1 MNEIDKTAQIITLKD
16 GRKLGY
22 GEFGDSKG
30 KPIFHF
36 HGYVGSRLEGKMFE
50 EKVLLQ
56 HGVRII
62 SVDRPGIGLSDFKPK
77 RTLLEFPDDIV
88 ELADALG
95 FDGFVVEGISGG
107 GPYALA
113 CAYKIP
119 DRLITCGVIAGMGPI
134 ELGTKGM
141 MRSNRILFFL
151 AKRFSWLFKILI
163 KSQGKAFAN
172 TEKVKKAFQKSAN
185 KLPKPDKK
193 LILDPEFQNIM
204 IEEAAEAFHQSP
216 KGPVYEG
223 KIYVRPWGFN
233 LEDISRDLRVYLWHG
248 ELDVNVPITMGHTMC
263 NAIPNCEGKFYPNEA
278 HLSVAINNIDEI
290 LTTLVK

>member
-1 MNEIDKTAQIITLKD
+1 MDKASQTITLKD
-16 GRKLGY
+16 GRKFGY

-36 HGYVGSRLEGKMFE
+36 HGYVGSRLEGKMLE
-50 EKVLLQ
+50 DKALQ

-119 DRLITCGVIAGMGPI
+119 DRLIRCGVIAGMGPI

-141 MRSNRILFFL
+141 MRSNRIEFFL
-151 AKRFSWLFKILI
+151 IKRFFWLFKILI
-163 KSQGKAFAN
+163 KSQGKVFTN
-172 TEKVKKAFQKSAN
+172 PEKVKKAFQKSAN
-185 KLPKPDKK
+185 KLPEPDKK
-193 LILDPEFQNIM
+193 LLLDPEFQNLM
-204 IEEAAEAFHQSP
+204 IEEVAEAFRQGP
-216 KGPVYEG
+216 KGPAYEG
-223 KIYVRPWGFN
+223 KIYVKQWGFN
-233 LEDISRDLRVYLWHG
+233 LEDISRDLKVYLWHG
-248 ELDVNVPITMGHTMC
+248 ELDVNVPITMGRTMC
-263 NAIPNCEGKFYPNEA
+263 NAIPNCEGKIYPNEA